1 MGSSKKQ
8 GLLIEEG
15 TENLISQA
23 NSENFTGEEIVTV
36 PPGSYTLSNQGAAGS
51 VNVALDGLFFVLPF
65 FPVAG
70 KQTRDIAPGEHLS
83 VVANVQ
89 KDISIKEVV

>member
-1 MGSSKKQ
+1 MAKKQ

-23 NSENFTGEEIVTV
+23 RAENFTGEETVTV

-65 FPVAG
+65 FPVVAI
-70 KQTRDIAPGEHLS
+70 QTRNIAPGQHLS
-83 VVANVQ
+83 FVVNTQ
-89 KDISIKEVV
+89 KDISVKEVV